1 MSTTPAAPV
10 AAAGMAVI
18 DVRVARLPL
27 TGDVVPDAL
36 KVAAVAI
43 DAAGTGSKRGSGAI
57 GKSGTGSGS
66 GGR

>member
-1 MSTTPAAPV
+1 MV
-10 AAAGMAVI
+10 AI
-18 DVRVARLPL
+18 DVLVVRLPL
-27 TGDVVPDAL
+27 TGDGAPDAVT
-36 KVAAVAI
+36 VAAVAI